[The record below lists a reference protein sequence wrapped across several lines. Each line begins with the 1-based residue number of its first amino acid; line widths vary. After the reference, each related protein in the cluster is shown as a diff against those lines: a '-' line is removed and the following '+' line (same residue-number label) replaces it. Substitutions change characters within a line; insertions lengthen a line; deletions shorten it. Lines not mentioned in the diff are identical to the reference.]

1 MHRKISLRFKILIK
15 KSDWWNLIN
24 YTCGFCCVVI
34 YYEINIYYCENESR
48 KKSLYVAMCLIFVQ
62 KSSVKHVYDYA
73 TLFNFH
79 VQFSTR

>member
-24 YTCGFCCVVI
+24 YACGFCCVVI
-34 YYEINIYYCENESR
+34 YYEIYIIVKTKVE

-73 TLFNFH
+73 TLLNFYM
-79 VQFSTR
+79 QFSTR

>member
-1 MHRKISLRFKILIK
+1 MKFDKLYLWILLRSNILR
-15 KSDWWNLIN
+15 
-24 YTCGFCCVVI
+24 
-34 YYEINIYYCENESR
+34 NIYYCENESR

-73 TLFNFH
+73 TLFNFY